1 MSLRTSQKTTTT
13 TYRTVKAASPE
24 PVTSVVATARTAS
37 PLPYTVNGYETLR
50 YLVPMQ
56 QQQQQQYVLMQQP
69 MVHQVVQQPMVQ
81 QVMSPVY
88 LQNLQHLSVS
98 SQDSDLLL
106 LQQCTARVSG
116 TAGLSGR
123 EAKSKTVRIPG
134 VFSFSLRRPC
144 GECCGVFFSSILIC
158 AFEQSLRFE
167 SAFTQVVVV
176 VAVGAAELLTP
187 MLNRFLWQG

>member
-24 PVTSVVATARTAS
+24 PVTSVVATARAAS

-81 QVMSPVY
+81 QMVHQVVQQPMVQQVMSPVY

-106 LQQCTARVSG
+106 LQQSAARVSG
-116 TAGLSGR
+116 TARNSRSKRPRGEIWR
-123 EAKSKTVRIPG
+123 KTVRIPRLPG
-134 VFSFSLRRPC
+134 C
-144 GECCGVFFSSILIC
+144 
-158 AFEQSLRFE
+158 
-167 SAFTQVVVV
+167 
-176 VAVGAAELLTP
+176 
-187 MLNRFLWQG
+187 FLSV

>member
-37 PLPYTVNGYETLR
+37 PLPYTVNGYETLQ

-56 QQQQQQYVLMQQP
+56 QQQQQYVLMQQPMVHQLVQQP

-106 LQQCTARVSG
+106 LQQSAARVSG
-116 TAGLSGR
+116 TAGPSGQ
-123 EAKSKTVRIPG
+123 EAKLGRK
-134 VFSFSLRRPC
+134 
-144 GECCGVFFSSILIC
+144 
-158 AFEQSLRFE
+158 QSEFC
-167 SAFTQVVVV
+167 V
-176 VAVGAAELLTP
+176 
-187 MLNRFLWQG
+187 

>member
-1 MSLRTSQKTTTT
+1 MSLRTSQKTT

-56 QQQQQQYVLMQQP
+56 QQQQQYVLM
-69 MVHQVVQQPMVQ
+69 QQPMVQ

-106 LQQCTARVSG
+106 LQQSAARVSG
-116 TAGLSGR
+116 TVGPSGR
-123 EAKSKTVRIPG
+123 QAKLGGKQSEFRV
-134 VFSFSLRRPC
+134 C
-144 GECCGVFFSSILIC
+144 GCLV
-158 AFEQSLRFE
+158 
-167 SAFTQVVVV
+167 
-176 VAVGAAELLTP
+176 
-187 MLNRFLWQG
+187 